1 MKNSILSG
9 WQNLFGRGQAK
20 PETNEEP
27 THEERFRQIYQ
38 EELQYVKQNPKFVA
52 RIFTEDRIRQENRQ
66 RENEFAE
73 RQERTERLMQS
84 CGKNYMPVLESYRE
98 RDEPDLEPD

>member
-1 MKNSILSG
+1 MRNSILSG

-38 EELQYVKQNPKFVA
+38 EELRYVKQNPKFVA
-52 RIFTEDRIRQENRQ
+52 HIFAQDRIDQENRQ
-66 RENEFAE
+66 REAEFAE

-84 CGKNYMPVLESYRE
+84 CGKNYAPVLESHRE
-98 RDEPDLEPD
+98 RDEPDLEPE